1 MSDTN
6 RQTQLENELL
16 AEILLDEMYNLK
28 DIEAEMKHHEIISSN
43 VNVDDSRKGSGS
55 TRSSGELRGSGGNSQ
70 EGEVCGGISVRDK
83 VDGQNTLG
91 ISKVKS
97 DK

>member
-43 VNVDDSRKGSGS
+43 IKIDGIGKGSGHVHVVAEDFAEA
-55 TRSSGELRGSGGNSQ
+55 TGIAQKERYAGEYPT
-70 EGEVCGGISVRDK
+70 EHKAGE
-83 VDGQNTLG
+83 
-91 ISKVKS
+91 
-97 DK
+97 

>member
-28 DIEAEMKHHEIISSN
+28 DIEAEMKHHEIISS
-43 VNVDDSRKGSGS
+43 DTEIDGIGKGSTS
-55 TRSSGELRGSGGNSQ
+55 TRDSGGLRRSSGDSP
-70 EGEVCGGISVRDK
+70 EGEVCGRIP
-83 VDGQNTLG
+83 DGHKAG
-91 ISKVKS
+91 E
-97 DK
+97 